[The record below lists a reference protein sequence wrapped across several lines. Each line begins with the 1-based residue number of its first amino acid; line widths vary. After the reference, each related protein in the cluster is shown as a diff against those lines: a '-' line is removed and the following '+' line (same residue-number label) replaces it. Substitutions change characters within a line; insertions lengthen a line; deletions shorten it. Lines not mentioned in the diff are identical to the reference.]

1 LYGSLV
7 PFYNGKFSGKMAR
20 FNALAN
26 WDPDRYLDPSDVNL
40 QELDFQQDR
49 DRPYTYKGFQG
60 GFSYIGN
67 GVY

>member
-1 LYGSLV
+1 
-7 PFYNGKFSGKMAR
+7 MAR